1 MRERDLLE
9 HIYRQNPTLG
19 ELVSIPPGD
28 DMGGLLLDGRNV
40 LVTVDQLAQDV
51 HFSLDRATLA
61 QVGRKA
67 ITRNLS
73 DVAAMAALP
82 LGAVAAGSLP
92 DTWSTEQAD
101 ELFDAMRATAQAY
114 RCPLVGGDIS
124 IWHGPLILTVTILA
138 HPAGLGPILR
148 GGSKPGDHV
157 YVTGRL
163 GGSLHTVGGPTRG
176 RTHHLD
182 FEPRIDLARALAERL
197 GPGLHAM
204 IDLSDGLGVD
214 AGHLARMARLT
225 AEIAV
230 DRLPA
235 GPAAEQAGRIDGLP
249 AWKHALGDGE
259 DYELCFTTDPHAAL
273 PDEMLGVP
281 ITRVGRMRPAS
292 PGEAAVVVLGP
303 DGKPLDVGD
312 LGWEHRSP

>member
-9 HIYRQNPTLG
+9 HIYRRNPTLG
-19 ELVSIPPGD
+19 PAVSIPPGD
-28 DMGGLLLDGRNV
+28 DMGGLRLDGRDI

-51 HFSLDRATLA
+51 HFSLDHATLA

-92 DTWSTEQAD
+92 HTWTTQQAD

-114 RCPLVGGDIS
+114 HCPLVGGDIS

-138 HPAGLGPILR
+138 HPGGLGPILR
-148 GGSKPGDHV
+148 GGSKPGDHL

-163 GGSLHTVGGPTRG
+163 GGSLQTVGGH
-176 RTHHLD
+176 THHLD
-182 FEPRIDLARALAERL
+182 FEPRIDLARTLAERL
-197 GPGLHAM
+197 GSNLHAM
-204 IDLSDGLGVD
+204 IDLSDGLGAD
-214 AGHLARMARLT
+214 AAHLARMARLT
-225 AEIAV
+225 VEIESS
-230 DRLPA
+230 RLPVS
-235 GPAAEQAGRIDGLP
+235 PAAVHAATIDGVP
-249 AWKHALGDGE
+249 GWKHALGDGE
-259 DYELCFTTDPHAAL
+259 DYELCFTAAPDATL
-273 PDEMLGVP
+273 PERLMDVP
-281 ITRVGRMRPAS
+281 ITRIGRVRPPS
-292 PGEAAVVVLGP
+292 PGEAPIVVLDP
-303 DGKPLDVGD
+303 SGKSLDLSD